1 MTPKILFFDI
11 ETILDESKNRE
22 EIFAKRDTMREEL
35 QKQFDFM
42 PEFHQI
48 LTICVGTEIE
58 EGKIFTKNLEWSEKF
73 QIEKFFELAEKYPIL
88 CGYNIKGFDIP
99 FIVRRALHLGIKIPN
114 SLKLFGKKPWDM
126 TNFLDLK
133 EVYRHTGMMSASLDV
148 VCYNLGIP
156 TPKDGID
163 GSQVQDFHDACR
175 DKEILEYC
183 ERDVVATVQVY
194 KKMVELNL
202 I

>member
-1 MTPKILFFDI
+1 
-11 ETILDESKNRE
+11 
-22 EIFAKRDTMREEL
+22 
-35 QKQFDFM
+35 
-42 PEFHQI
+42 
-48 LTICVGTEIE
+48 
-58 EGKIFTKNLEWSEKF
+58 
-73 QIEKFFELAEKYPIL
+73 
-88 CGYNIKGFDIP
+88 
-99 FIVRRALHLGIKIPN
+99 
-114 SLKLFGKKPWDM
+114 M

-163 GSQVQDFHDACR
+163 GSQVQDFHDAKR